1 MMQAYKVNLAYADG
15 KKIISIADDLRK
27 IKKQ

>member
-1 MMQAYKVNLAYADG
+1 MAYADG

-27 IKKQ
+27 IKKS